1 MIVIVDYGFGNKI
14 NLSSALDKIK
24 VDHLISSKK
33 KDIENCSHLI
43 LPGVGAFKTTIN
55 CLKKKKL
62 LNTIK
67 DIAKKKPVLGI
78 CLGMQLL
85 FDYSVENGKTKGL
98 GLLKGS
104 VKKFDFKNKEIK
116 IPNIGWN
123 KVMTIKKNKIFSNI
137 NKMDEFYFVHSY
149 YIKTKEKKVIMSNS
163 KYGDLSFACVINK
176 KNIYGCQFHPERS
189 RNQGLIFLK
198 NFCNI

>member
-55 CLKKKKL
+55 HLKKKKL

-85 FDYSVENGKTKGL
+85 FDYSTENGKTKGL

-104 VKKFDFKNKEIK
+104 VKKFDFKNKNIK

-123 KVMTIKKNKIFSNI
+123 KVMDIKKNKIFLNI

-163 KYGDLSFACVINK
+163 KYNNFSFASVINK

>member
-1 MIVIVDYGFGNKI
+1 
-14 NLSSALDKIK
+14 
-24 VDHLISSKK
+24 
-33 KDIENCSHLI
+33 
-43 LPGVGAFKTTIN
+43 
-55 CLKKKKL
+55 
-62 LNTIK
+62 
-67 DIAKKKPVLGI
+67 
-78 CLGMQLL
+78 MQLL

-149 YIKTKEKKVIMSNS
+149 YIKTKEKKSLCLIQSMATFH
-163 KYGDLSFACVINK
+163 LLALLI

-189 RNQGLIFLK
+189 RNQGLIF
-198 NFCNI
+198 

>member
-1 MIVIVDYGFGNKI
+1 MF
-14 NLSSALDKIK
+14 
-24 VDHLISSKK
+24 
-33 KDIENCSHLI
+33 
-43 LPGVGAFKTTIN
+43 
-55 CLKKKKL
+55 KKKKL

-149 YIKTKEKKVIMSNS
+149 YIKTKEKKSHYV
-163 KYGDLSFACVINK
+163 
-176 KNIYGCQFHPERS
+176 
-189 RNQGLIFLK
+189 
-198 NFCNI
+198 

>member
-1 MIVIVDYGFGNKI
+1 
-14 NLSSALDKIK
+14 
-24 VDHLISSKK
+24 
-33 KDIENCSHLI
+33 
-43 LPGVGAFKTTIN
+43 
-55 CLKKKKL
+55 
-62 LNTIK
+62 
-67 DIAKKKPVLGI
+67 
-78 CLGMQLL
+78 MQLL

-163 KYGDLSFACVINK
+163 KYGDLSFASVINK

-198 NFCNI
+198 NFCKI

>member
-62 LNTIK
+62 LSTIK

-163 KYGDLSFACVINK
+163 KYGDLSFASVINK

-198 NFCNI
+198 NFCKI